1 MATMFA
7 PKLSGPPDIAAPSAG
22 AAIEG
27 IRQTGQAISG
37 ALGIA
42 GSIYEAKREGDIS
55 AAKSE
60 VEKVRN
66 QWFENYQAA
75 QVAEQ
80 DVGINRQRLAV
91 AQSALASLQDVG
103 DGPERQMFAN
113 ELGSSSAML
122 VQVENR
128 MKQDL
133 EQSLGTLR
141 QAQEQNKIGPAEYA
155 VRVKT
160 VEDKIRA
167 RYPGLRDRI
176 NQEIAKISGLP
187 NAGDFA
193 VYSFVQSQFA
203 PRTADTSGAKA
214 QAELET
220 AETKWISEY
229 TGVSVVDVSN
239 ARAQDPVRF
248 AEWKK
253 AATGRAQDKAI
264 TQNIENRLKSETAVA
279 DSDADKAKPNIQLY
293 ARGTFA
299 TSLSSVAAKRPE
311 ILQAML
317 DATRGMGGAEM
328 QQDAA
333 YKAFAAVVDSELNR
347 AEAGVLIA
355 MDSWGA
361 RLSDA
366 KRAEVKRLIDD
377 EKKGIK
383 ALMADP
389 NNMGAIAGILRDHS
403 DKSFDIR
410 LRLIQNASS
419 TMAALANTDIA
430 KAWFRGDEASR
441 TRIRNEFPPLA
452 AWLTQNE
459 NFIGSVATNLQQT
472 YTGVEQTVRV
482 ADAVKD
488 AQASP
493 NATPA
498 PTRTKIS
505 DSAVAAIMADIL
517 KKPELSDT
525 DKNVIG
531 TMLSNA
537 TNGAA
542 YKTLRSNE
550 QRIRDIVG
558 KLTPEEQQAFKQ
570 AAEKTYSLE
579 MSNRISQWQTLS
591 KNNGWDFPVVV
602 LSTGQLSIAP
612 PQTTDR
618 TSVAKYEAALTQFDR
633 TIAPVA
639 AAATTV
645 RAILMN
651 ETGQQAGQ
659 FILPYFQRGV
669 VSIATPFTNPQP
681 LPETVGT
688 GTQKVFGTVR
698 TTTPAADNVQP
709 QPGGSL
715 VTPSTVTDANVGN
728 LRVPGSATDF
738 QKFATRAEG
747 VQAMSKQLEIYGSR
761 DKIDSIRSAI
771 SKWAPPNENDTEA
784 YIKFV
789 SARTGIGADEKIDL
803 TDPAVRTIIM
813 GPMMIMEKGKKSFVR
828 AQ

>member
-37 ALGIA
+37 ALGIV
-42 GSIYEAKREGDIS
+42 GSIYEAKREEDIS

-75 QVAEQ
+75 QVAAQ

-91 AQSALASLQDVG
+91 AQSALTSLQDVG
-103 DGPERQMFAN
+103 PLPEGDPA
-113 ELGSSSAML
+113 LSML
-122 VQVENR
+122 VEVENR

-203 PRTADTSGAKA
+203 PKTADTSVAKRE
-214 QAELET
+214 AELQD
-220 AETKWISEY
+220 AETKWMSEH
-229 TGVSVVDVSN
+229 TGVSVVDINN
-239 ARAQDPVRF
+239 ARTQDPAKF

-253 AATGRAQDKAI
+253 VATGAAQDFAI
-264 TQNIENRLKSETAVA
+264 TKRIKTTIDGQQAVA
-279 DSDADKAKPNIQLY
+279 DSDADRAKPQIQLY

-299 TSLSSVAAKRPE
+299 GNLSSVVAKKPE

-317 DATRGMGGAEM
+317 DATKGMGGAEM

-333 YKAFAAVVDSELNR
+333 YKAWNAVVDSELNR

-361 RLSDA
+361 KLSDA

-389 NNMGAIAGILRDHS
+389 NNMGPIAAILRDHA
-403 DKSFDIR
+403 DKSFDVR
-410 LRLIQNASS
+410 LKLIQNASS

-430 KAWFRGDEASR
+430 KAWFTGDPAAR
-441 TRIRNEFPPLA
+441 TRIKNEFRPLA
-452 AWLTQNE
+452 DWLEQNE
-459 NFIGSVATNLQQT
+459 QFIGNAAATLRDSYNGISQL
-472 YTGVEQTVRV
+472 VRV
-482 ADAVKD
+482 DDAVKA
-488 AQASP
+488 AQ
-493 NATPA
+493 NNKPA
-498 PTRTKIS
+498 PIRTKIT
-505 DSAVAAIMADIL
+505 DAAIAALTADIL

-525 DKNVIG
+525 DKNVLG
-531 TMLSNA
+531 TMIANA
-537 TNGAA
+537 SNGAG
-542 YKTLRSNE
+542 YKTLRSNDA
-550 QRIRDIVG
+550 RIRSIVG
-558 KLTPEEQQAFKQ
+558 KLSPEEQEAIKA

-591 KNNGWDFPVVV
+591 RNNGWDFPVVV
-602 LSTGQLSIAP
+602 LSTGKLSLAAP
-612 PQTTDR
+612 QAQDR
-618 TSVAKYEAALTQFDR
+618 TSVAKYEAALTQFNNS
-633 TIAPVA
+633 IAPVA

-651 ETGQQAGQ
+651 ETGQQAGE

-688 GTQKVFGTVR
+688 GTRKVSGTVR
-698 TTTPAADNVQP
+698 TTAPAADNVQP

-715 VTPSTVTDANVGN
+715 AVTDKQRALDDVAAIQRE
-728 LRVPGSATDF
+728 LKRLTPKPSWQSQASWDEQKRILERELESA
-738 QKFATRAEG
+738 QK
-747 VQAMSKQLEIYGSR
+747 
-761 DKIDSIRSAI
+761 
-771 SKWAPPNENDTEA
+771 
-784 YIKFV
+784 
-789 SARTGIGADEKIDL
+789 
-803 TDPAVRTIIM
+803 
-813 GPMMIMEKGKKSFVR
+813 R

>member
-37 ALGIA
+37 ALGIV
-42 GSIYEAKREGDIS
+42 GSIYEAKREEDIS

-91 AQSALASLQDVG
+91 AQSALANLAGAG

-113 ELGSSSAML
+113 ELGSSTAML
-122 VQVENR
+122 LEVENR

-214 QAELET
+214 QAELLT
-220 AETKWISEY
+220 QETKWISEH
-229 TGVSVVDVSN
+229 TGVSVVDIDA
-239 ARAQDPVRF
+239 ARNQDPVKF

-253 AATGRAQDKAI
+253 VATGRAQDSAI
-264 TQNIENRLKSETAVA
+264 TRNIETRLKAESAVA
-279 DSDADKAKPNIQLY
+279 DSDADRAKPQIQLY

-299 TSLSSVAAKRPE
+299 GNLSSVVAKKPE

-317 DATRGMGGAEM
+317 DATKGMGGAEM

-333 YKAFAAVVDSELNR
+333 YKAWNAVVDSELNR

-361 RLSDA
+361 KLSDA

-403 DKSFDIR
+403 DKSFDVR
-410 LRLIQNASS
+410 LKLIQNASS
-419 TMAALANTDIA
+419 TMTALANTDIA
-430 KAWFRGDEASR
+430 KAWFRGDAAAR
-441 TRIRNEFPPLA
+441 TRIKSEFPPLA
-452 AWLTQNE
+452 AWLEQNE
-459 NFIGSVATNLQQT
+459 EFIGSAATTLQQT
-472 YTGVEQTVRV
+472 YTGVAQTVRV
-482 ADAVKD
+482 SDAVKD
-488 AQASP
+488 AQSNP
-493 NATPA
+493 SATPA
-498 PTRTKIS
+498 PTRTKVT
-505 DSAVAAIMADIL
+505 DAAIAALTADIL

-525 DKNVIG
+525 DKNVLG
-531 TMLSNA
+531 TMIANA
-537 TNGAA
+537 SNGAG
-542 YKTLRSNE
+542 YKTLRSNDA
-550 QRIRDIVG
+550 RIRSIVG
-558 KLTPEEQQAFKQ
+558 KLSPEEQEAIKA

-591 KNNGWDFPVVV
+591 RNNGWDFPVVV
-602 LSTGQLSIAP
+602 LSTGKLSLAAP
-612 PQTTDR
+612 QAQDR
-618 TSVAKYEAALTQFDR
+618 TSVAKYEAALTQFNNS
-633 TIAPVA
+633 IAPVA

-651 ETGQQAGQ
+651 ETGQQAGES
-659 FILPYFQRGV
+659 ILPYFQRGV
-669 VSIATPFTNPQP
+669 VSIVTPFTNPQP
-681 LPETVGT
+681 FPETVGT
-688 GTQKVFGTVR
+688 GTRKVYGTVQSA
-698 TTTPAADNVQP
+698 PAAGNVQP

-715 VTPSTVTDANVGN
+715 AVTDKQRALDDVASITRE
-728 LRVPGSATDF
+728 LQRIEKKPSWVSEAAWVEQKRILERELESA
-738 QKFATRAEG
+738 
-747 VQAMSKQLEIYGSR
+747 
-761 DKIDSIRSAI
+761 
-771 SKWAPPNENDTEA
+771 
-784 YIKFV
+784 
-789 SARTGIGADEKIDL
+789 
-803 TDPAVRTIIM
+803 
-813 GPMMIMEKGKKSFVR
+813 KKR

>member
-55 AAKSE
+55 AAKTE
-60 VEKVRN
+60 VEDYANKWFQEHQAVKVAM
-66 QWFENYQAA
+66 E
-75 QVAEQ
+75 

-155 VRVKT
+155 LRVKT
-160 VEDKIRA
+160 VEDKIRT

-220 AETKWISEY
+220 AETKWISQY

-253 AATGRAQDKAI
+253 VATGAAQDVAL
-264 TQNIENRLKSETAVA
+264 TQRIKTQLDSQQAVI
-279 DSDADKAKPNIQLY
+279 DSDADRAKPNIQFF
-293 ARGTFA
+293 ARGTLA
-299 TSLSSVAAKRPE
+299 NRLSSAVAKKPE
-311 ILQAML
+311 FLQNML
-317 DATRGMGGAEM
+317 NATKGMGSSEM
-328 QQDAA
+328 QQDAT
-333 YKAFAAVVDSELNR
+333 YKAWNAVVDSELDK
-347 AEAGVLIA
+347 AEAEVLIA
-355 MDSWGA
+355 MDSWGV

-366 KRAEVKRLIDD
+366 KRAEMKRLISD
-377 EKKGIK
+377 EKKNIK
-383 ALMADP
+383 VLMGDP
-389 NNMGAIAGILRDHS
+389 NNMGPIAGILRNHS
-403 DKSFDIR
+403 HEVFEIR

-430 KAWFRGDEASR
+430 KAWLSGDEAKR
-441 TRIRNEFPPLA
+441 TSIRNEFPPLA
-452 AWLTQNE
+452 TWMQQNE
-459 NFIGSVATNLQQT
+459 DFITNQAATLRDAYNNISQ
-472 YTGVEQTVRV
+472 GVRV

-493 NATPA
+493 NATPD

-505 DSAVAAIMADIL
+505 DSAVAAITADIL

-602 LSTGQLSIAP
+602 LSTGKLSIAP
-612 PQTTDR
+612 PQATDR
-618 TSVAKYEAALTQFDR
+618 TSVAKYETALTQFDR

-639 AAATTV
+639 AAATSV

-651 ETGQQAGQ
+651 ETGQQAGES
-659 FILPYFQRGV
+659 ILPYFQRGV

-688 GTQKVFGTVR
+688 GTRKVSGTVR
-698 TTTPAADNVQP
+698 TTAPAADNVQP
-709 QPGGSL
+709 TPGGSL

-747 VQAMSKQLEIYGSR
+747 VQAMSKQLEIYGTR